1 MKILLHWIILTLA
14 VLASS
19 YAVPGIEVSSVVTAL
34 IVAAV
39 LAFINLIVKPIV
51 KILTLPLNILTLGL
65 FSLILN
71 AIFFWFVAT
80 LISGFSIANFKAA
93 FIGAIIVS
101 VINWLGNKVLKRGDE

>member
-1 MKILLHWIILTLA
+1 MKVLLHWIILTLA

-34 IVAAV
+34 IVAAI

-71 AIFFWFVAT
+71 GLFFWFVAS
-80 LISGFSIANFKAA
+80 LISGFSVATFKAA
-93 FIGAIIVS
+93 LIGALIVS
-101 VINWLGNKVLKRGDE
+101 ILNWLGNKLVGGDE

>member
-1 MKILLHWIILTLA
+1 MKVLLHWIILTLA

-34 IVAAV
+34 IVAAI

-71 AIFFWFVAT
+71 GLFFWFVAS
-80 LISGFSIANFKAA
+80 LIAGFSVATFKAA
-93 FIGAIIVS
+93 LIGALIVS
-101 VINWLGNKVLKRGDE
+101 ILNWLGNKLVGGDE